1 MNNAAAVYTL
11 LILSFVSLILAVSV
25 LLTSPTDSTDS
36 LLGYTS
42 TGYTSAGPSLFPFTN
57 AQLSKF
63 ESVIQ
68 QQLSPND
75 CAINAMQLIGILDYV
90 SANILRISCVG
101 KSGMQKSEIEG
112 IFDLAMGK
120 QVATINSPSVG
131 KYFSFEQSNNYE
143 EFSQVIKQAIKPSTV
158 IFCGET
164 FPQGGKHVFLIGQTL
179 DNKIM
184 YIDPQQNVI
193 CDLALCENTYIRNR
207 SNWFILC
214 NSKENLREDTKIALG
229 FRS

>member
-25 LLTSPTDSTDS
+25 LLTSPTPTSKDSTNS

-131 KYFSFEQSNNYE
+131 KYFSFEHEQPCSHKN
-143 EFSQVIKQAIKPSTV
+143 
-158 IFCGET
+158 
-164 FPQGGKHVFLIGQTL
+164 
-179 DNKIM
+179 
-184 YIDPQQNVI
+184 
-193 CDLALCENTYIRNR
+193 
-207 SNWFILC
+207 ILHC
-214 NSKENLREDTKIALG
+214 LPLVLTD
-229 FRS
+229 